1 MRFIFFFTKKL
12 TLLRK
17 IDFMDRQLFLM
28 LTSSSQWLLFLA
40 IGLIIFSWIEKRSK
54 VRQLGQVVFGLLG
67 IFALWVILSG
77 KMVVPETL
85 PGAPVPVEA
94 RAMIYF
100 SGLVLTGALGLFAFL
115 LGRAGIL
122 WGKYLNILLV
132 AIGLA
137 LFFMVYHLQRL

>member
-17 IDFMDRQLFLM
+17 IDFMDRQLFLT

-40 IGLIIFSWIEKRSK
+40 IGLIIFSWIEKK
-54 VRQLGQVVFGLLG
+54 QVIRQSGQLAFGILGV
-67 IFALWVILSG
+67 FALWVVLSG
-77 KMVVPETL
+77 KVVVPETL
-85 PGAPVPVEA
+85 PGASVPVEA

-115 LGRAGIL
+115 LGRTGISL
-122 WGKYLNILLV
+122 GKYLNMLLV

-137 LFFMVYHLQRL
+137 LFFMVNHLQRL